1 MNDDRGSS
9 AGTNLNRRDFLA
21 AGALPLAGALDSAS
35 LSKSSPFMVPKQQ
48 GPIRLGFIGAGANV
62 RNVMIPGLIE
72 SPGVELLAVAN
83 RSLASSQRAADEVGI
98 SRPYSH
104 WEELLRDDD
113 VDAVVI
119 GTWPYM
125 HSTLTIASLEAGKHV
140 LCQARMANTAQEA
153 RDMLE
158 ASLRYPNL
166 VSQLVPTSTSYRV
179 DNLIKGLV
187 DEGFLGEVLSVEIQR
202 LQGGPSRGF
211 ADIGGELTWR
221 HSRRYSGYNILNI
234 GSTMESMI
242 RWLGRGT
249 RVMAMTKV
257 HVPYRYLNGERT
269 SVTVP
274 DHVNVLYE
282 LMNGAQVHM
291 RFSATTGHSSGNQTW
306 IYGSEGTIHVDA
318 QSRVFAGRRD
328 DSGLSEVPNPPE
340 QQAQRIVE
348 RQFINAIRG
357 TEEVTM
363 VPFETGVHYMEWTEA
378 VSLSARS
385 GQAVYLPL

>member
-48 GPIRLGFIGAGANV
+48 GPIRLGFIGAGTNV

-158 ASLRYPNL
+158 ASLRYPDL

-187 DEGFLGEVLSVEIQR
+187 DDGFLGEVLSVEIQR
-202 LQGGPSRGF
+202 LQGGPNQGF
-211 ADIGGELTWR
+211 ADT
-221 HSRRYSGYNILNI
+221 
-234 GSTMESMI
+234 
-242 RWLGRGT
+242 
-249 RVMAMTKV
+249 
-257 HVPYRYLNGERT
+257 
-269 SVTVP
+269 
-274 DHVNVLYE
+274 
-282 LMNGAQVHM
+282 
-291 RFSATTGHSSGNQTW
+291 
-306 IYGSEGTIHVDA
+306 
-318 QSRVFAGRRD
+318 
-328 DSGLSEVPNPPE
+328 EV
-340 QQAQRIVE
+340 
-348 RQFINAIRG
+348 
-357 TEEVTM
+357 
-363 VPFETGVHYMEWTEA
+363 
-378 VSLSARS
+378 
-385 GQAVYLPL
+385 